1 VSPEFART
9 RTHIEEP
16 IAAVPIAAELD
27 PDRPV
32 RVVELGFFGR
42 GEIPIPD
49 NVEIGRDLVD
59 DGTPLPLEVEPGS
72 RPDLPVATQQP
83 LASRGMGLCA
93 SGTEGS
99 NPPSS
104 AASRLRTRLSG
115 TEPIEDGRWRSS
127 MRYRAVADGIGL
139 RQPFPFGYDRW
150 CHQSDKSTASGRAV
164 RKGT

>member
-1 VSPEFART
+1 MSPEFART

-72 RPDLPVATQQP
+72 PPDLPVTTQQP

-99 NPPSS
+99 NPSS
-104 AASRLRTRLSG
+104 SSSQSVSAVNPEAIGEKPRTLAAVCGWLG
-115 TEPIEDGRWRSS
+115 T
-127 MRYRAVADGIGL
+127 
-139 RQPFPFGYDRW
+139 
-150 CHQSDKSTASGRAV
+150 
-164 RKGT
+164 

>member
-1 VSPEFART
+1 VSPGFART
-9 RTHIEEP
+9 CTHIEEP

-83 LASRGMGLCA
+83 LASRGMGLCV

-139 RQPFPFGYDRW
+139 RQPFPFGL
-150 CHQSDKSTASGRAV
+150 
-164 RKGT
+164 